1 MNTTTLEVVRGR
13 TVQEDPVDEELE
25 VEPNLDED
33 ESDTPELS
41 IEELE
46 EFFRELN

>member
-13 TVQEDPVDEELE
+13 TVQEDPLDEELE
-25 VEPNLDED
+25 VQQNLDRD
-33 ESDTPELS
+33 DSDTPELS

-46 EFFRELN
+46 EFFRG